1 MTSAEQAN
9 ETFLTT
15 AQLCARWSCSKM
27 FIERHSRADAT
38 FPKPLRLGSHRRWPI
53 SAVIAWE
60 AAQSVEGSPPESKA
74 KPHAA

>member
-1 MTSAEQAN
+1 
-9 ETFLTT
+9 
-15 AQLCARWSCSKM
+15 M

-38 FPKPLRLGSHRRWPI
+38 FPKPLRLGSHRRWPL

-60 AAQSVEGSPPESKA
+60 AAQSVEGSPPGSKA